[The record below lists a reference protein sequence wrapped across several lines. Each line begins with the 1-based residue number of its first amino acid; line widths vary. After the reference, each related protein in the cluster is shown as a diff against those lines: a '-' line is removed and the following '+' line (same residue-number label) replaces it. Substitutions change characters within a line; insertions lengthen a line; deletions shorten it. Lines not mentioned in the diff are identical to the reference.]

1 MEEYVIRVFASFVF
15 FLHGQ
20 KSLFALIHSQ
30 SRKKKS
36 PNKDVLSDL
45 FAFVAGLQP
54 LFCPKST
61 PQMEHVH
68 IKVT

>member
-1 MEEYVIRVFASFVF
+1 MEEYIIRGFCIICI

-45 FAFVAGLQP
+45 FAFVAGLHP
-54 LFCPKST
+54 FFCPKST